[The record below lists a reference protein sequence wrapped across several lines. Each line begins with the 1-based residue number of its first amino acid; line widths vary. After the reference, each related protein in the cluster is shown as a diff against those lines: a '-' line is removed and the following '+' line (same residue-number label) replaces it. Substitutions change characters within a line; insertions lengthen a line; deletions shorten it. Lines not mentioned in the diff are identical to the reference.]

1 MDGKTLNQPP
11 VSVIV
16 PAYNVGPYIDQCL
29 RSLKS
34 QSLQSIQIIVV
45 DDGSTDDTPERIGA
59 YQNGEGPPIEV
70 IRQENAGLSAAR
82 NAGMAVAT
90 GQYIGFVDADDWVSP
105 RMFEKLYSKALETDS
120 EVVVCAA
127 LKRWPDGGRKRI
139 RLRIPAERF
148 GSSASLDP
156 EIIWGAQ
163 SYAWN
168 KIYARDLISRESF
181 RFPHGKVFEDSAV
194 VYGLVARA
202 NRVDVVNEALYQYR
216 GGRVGAITQA
226 ANSRI
231 FDIFNSCD
239 SMRKSLADLSNIDGI
254 DDVGERLVRTHL
266 FARLPA
272 LRASVSPILSASFT
286 HKALRYL
293 DEHYPGW
300 RTRYARDKQTWIRY
314 YSRRNTLL
322 AMLAS
327 FLAPLGNLLWS
338 YLAPVR
344 RVLRFVQQRIA
355 GLRRV
360 AICGLATRKL
370 NKAFKAESIPY
381 TLDLE
386 TLQWVLEGRRLGRPI
401 EVAVLPG
408 THAIADIAVALRQQG
423 LQLLISY
430 LFRERCSA
438 QHWRLH
444 SRLLGTVKIEIRFP
458 EATSEG
464 KLRTL
469 FFSKYKSN
477 GATNSC
483 TVFQLTTAQPTE
495 IVQRHVL
502 FAGPVD
508 VVKSDDPFATDRTRP
523 ELHRPRDFR
532 GALAQ
537 HQSVETLDESGYL
550 HYGMPPKSAE
560 TIRRA
565 RYEQMDILKQ
575 ILNFCAERS
584 LHPLL
589 ADGSLLGGVRHQ
601 GYIPW
606 DDDIDLWMLRSEF
619 EELIASELP
628 EGFTV
633 LHFTTNDKYHLGFAK
648 IVRLESAFDWSYPRG
663 LQPAGASIDVFPL
676 DWSASPE
683 KFSERVRASLVRLLR
698 QVIRAKYRF
707 PESKRRHGR
716 RLLSWLLPG
725 VAWHRILRALVVAP
739 PLGEKTNLTSWFSGY
754 PAHRASYPAA
764 WILPAGELR
773 FEGLT
778 MAAPIDPARVL
789 TRTYGDFMELPP
801 PTRRTSPNHFMK
813 LRASE
818 QSIQRSA

>member
-1 MDGKTLNQPP
+1 MDNKSFNQPP

-16 PAYNVGPYIDQCL
+16 PAYNVGPYIEQCL
-29 RSLKS
+29 QSLKS
-34 QSLQSIQIIVV
+34 QSLPSIQIIVV
-45 DDGSTDDTPERIGA
+45 DDGSSDDTPERIRA
-59 YQNGEGPPIEV
+59 LQNGEGPPIEV

-90 GQYIGFVDADDWVSP
+90 GQFIGFVDGDDWVSP
-105 RMFEKLYSKALETDS
+105 RMFEKLYCRAVETDS
-120 EVVVCAA
+120 EVVVCAG

-148 GSSASLDP
+148 GSSASRDP

-168 KIYARDLISRESF
+168 KIYARDLIRRESF
-181 RFPHGKVFEDSAV
+181 RFPHGKLFEDSAV

-202 NRVDVVNEALYQYR
+202 KRVDVVNEALYQYR

-226 ANSRI
+226 ANPRI
-231 FDIFNSCD
+231 FDIFDSCD
-239 SMRKSLADLSNIDGI
+239 SMRKSLADLGNINGI
-254 DDVGERLVRTHL
+254 DDVGERLARTHL
-266 FARLPA
+266 LARLPA
-272 LRASVSPILSASFT
+272 LRASASPILSTKFT
-286 HKALRYL
+286 HKALGYL
-293 DEHYPGW
+293 DKHYPGW
-300 RTRYARDKQTWIRY
+300 RTRYARDNQTWIRY

-322 AMLAS
+322 AVLAS
-327 FLAPLGNLLWS
+327 FLAPVGNLLWS

-344 RVLRFVQQRIA
+344 RVFRYVQQRVA

-360 AICGLATRKL
+360 AICGLAARKL

-381 TLDLE
+381 TLDFE

-401 EVAVLPG
+401 DVAVLPS

-423 LQLLISY
+423 LQLGSSY
-430 LFRERCSA
+430 LYEERCYA
-438 QHWRLH
+438 QHWRLR
-444 SRLLGTVKIEIRFP
+444 SRLLGTVKIEMRFL

-464 KLRTL
+464 TLRTR
-469 FFSKYKSN
+469 FFYRDKS
-477 GATNSC
+477 AEAENSC
-483 TVFQLTTAQPTE
+483 TVFQLTTPRPTE
-495 IVQRHVL
+495 IVQRRVL
-502 FAGPVD
+502 FAGSVD
-508 VVKSDDPFATDRTRP
+508 VVKPGDPFATARMRP

-532 GALAQ
+532 SDLAQ
-537 HQSVETLDESGYL
+537 HWGVETLDESG
-550 HYGMPPKSAE
+550 HFHDGMPPKPTE

-565 RYEQMDILKQ
+565 HDEQMDILKQ
-575 ILNFCAERS
+575 MLNFCAERS

-619 EELIASELP
+619 EELIAAELP
-628 EGFTV
+628 EGLTV

-648 IVRLESAFDWSYPRG
+648 IVRLESAFEWSYPRG

-683 KFSERVRASLVRLLR
+683 RLSERVRARLVRLLR

-716 RLLSWLLPG
+716 RLLSRLLPG
-725 VAWHRILRALVVAP
+725 VVWHRILRAIVVAP

-754 PAHRASYPAA
+754 PAHRASYPAT
-764 WILPAGELR
+764 WILPAGELP

-778 MAAPIDPARVL
+778 VAAPRDPARVL
-789 TRTYGDFMELPP
+789 TRTYGDFTQLPSP
-801 PTRRTSPNHFMK
+801 ARRTSPNHFLK

-818 QSIQRSA
+818 QLIRRSA

>member
-1 MDGKTLNQPP
+1 MHNKSLNQPP

-45 DDGSTDDTPERIGA
+45 DDGSTDDTPERIQA
-59 YQNGEGPPIEV
+59 LQNGEGPSIEV
-70 IRQENAGLSAAR
+70 VRQENAGLSAAR
-82 NAGMAVAT
+82 NAGMALAT

-105 RMFEKLYSKALETDS
+105 LMFEKLYCKAVETDS
-120 EVVVCAA
+120 EVVVCAG

-139 RLRIPAERF
+139 RLRIPAEQF
-148 GSSASLDP
+148 GSSASCNP

-194 VYGLVARA
+194 VYGLVAKA
-202 NRVDVVNEALYQYR
+202 KRVDAVNEALYQYR
-216 GGRVGAITQA
+216 VGRVGAITQA
-226 ANSRI
+226 ANPRI
-231 FDIFNSCD
+231 FDIFDSCD
-239 SMRKSLADLSNIDGI
+239 SMRKSLAGLGNIDGI
-254 DDVGERLVRTHL
+254 DDVGERLARTHL
-266 FARLPA
+266 LARLPA
-272 LRASVSPILSASFT
+272 LRASGSPILSAKFT
-286 HKALRYL
+286 HKALGYL

-300 RTRYARDKQTWIRY
+300 RTRYARDNQTWIRY

-322 AMLAS
+322 AVLVS
-327 FLAPLGNLLWS
+327 FLAPVGNLLWS
-338 YLAPVR
+338 YLTPVR
-344 RVLRFVQQRIA
+344 RALRFMQQRIA

-360 AICGLATRKL
+360 AVCGLATRKL
-370 NKAFKAESIPY
+370 NQAFKAESIPY
-381 TLDLE
+381 TLDFE

-401 EVAVLPG
+401 DVAVLPG
-408 THAIADIAVALRQQG
+408 THAITDIAVALRQQG
-423 LQLLISY
+423 LQLVSSY
-430 LFRERCSA
+430 LYRERCSA
-438 QHWRLH
+438 QHWRLR
-444 SRLLGTVKIEIRFP
+444 SRLLGTVKIEIRFL

-464 KLRTL
+464 TLRTH
-469 FFSKYKSN
+469 FFYRN
-477 GATNSC
+477 ETTGTANSC
-483 TVFQLTTAQPTE
+483 TVFQLTTSRPTE
-495 IVQRHVL
+495 IVQRRVL
-502 FAGPVD
+502 FAGSVD
-508 VVKSDDPFATDRTRP
+508 VVKSSDPFATARIRP

-532 GALAQ
+532 GVLAQ
-537 HQSVETLDESGYL
+537 HCGIETLDETGYL
-550 HYGMPPKSAE
+550 YYGMPPKSTE
-560 TIRRA
+560 TIRRVHD
-565 RYEQMDILKQ
+565 EQMDILEEM
-575 ILNFCAERS
+575 LNFCAERS

-601 GYIPW
+601 GFIPW

-619 EELIASELP
+619 EELVASELP
-628 EGFTV
+628 EGLTV
-633 LHFTTNDKYHLGFAK
+633 LHFTTNEKYHLGFAK
-648 IVRLESAFDWSYPRG
+648 IVRLESAFEWSYPRG

-683 KFSERVRASLVRLLR
+683 RFSERVRARLVRLLR
-698 QVIRAKYRF
+698 QLIRAKYRF
-707 PESKRRHGR
+707 PESNRRLGR

-764 WILPAGELR
+764 WILPAGELQ

-778 MAAPIDPARVL
+778 MAAPGDPARVL

-801 PTRRTSPNHFMK
+801 PTKRSSPNHFLK
-813 LRASE
+813 LRESE
-818 QSIQRSA
+818 QLIERSA